1 MRLGSLRWQAERM
14 QDVRRKT
21 KRCGSKTL
29 TSLTANHKQEKKKE
43 THKVQWGG
51 RGGWGGVFPQLI
63 CSETALR
70 HRALC
75 TFTRARLR
83 VGAAVLHCRGGS
95 GTLRFENTPA
105 TLCLTPALPR
115 ACTGEIKEQPNWSL
129 CTASLLHAVPFL
141 GTK

>member
-1 MRLGSLRWQAERM
+1 MRLGSLRWQAERI

-29 TSLTANHKQEKKKE
+29 TSLKANHKQEKKKKPTKCSE
-43 THKVQWGG
+43 GEGGG
-51 RGGWGGVFPQLI
+51 RVFPQLI
-63 CSETALR
+63 CSETTLC
-70 HRALC
+70 HRVLC

-95 GTLRFENTPA
+95 GTLRFVNTPA

-129 CTASLLHAVPFL
+129 CTASLLHAIPFL